1 LQTDQEYM
9 ASSVSNC
16 KPRCLQRCTGMF
28 CDSTRQCCPELWA
41 TGKRFPLHANVQPHT
56 SLPVREF
63 LSVHQITELPHVPYS
78 PDLSPCDYCL
88 FPWLNKHWK
97 ATVTMMSGHSD
108 SRDKTTLQHC
118 SKCFAG
124 LLQRPQEMLE
134 AVHWC
139 RRKLFERRL
148 LAPECKYTA
157 FILIPSV
164 SELSG
169 HTIHTN
175 TLLSTDINIHSNVA
189 YTNKASIEY
198 PRIKINNS
206 KCKVSN
212 I

>member
-1 LQTDQEYM
+1 MSTKVYCNVYVTALDNVAPSCGQQESGSHCM
-9 ASSVSNC
+9 PMCSHI
-16 KPRCLQRCTGMF
+16 R
-28 CDSTRQCCPELWA
+28 
-41 TGKRFPLHANVQPHT
+41 T
-56 SLPVREF
+56 SLSVREF
-63 LSVHQITELPHVPYS
+63 LSVHKITELPHVPYS
-78 PDLSPCDYCL
+78 PDLSPCDYSL

-108 SRDKTTLQHC
+108 SRDKTTLQHS

-139 RRKLFERRL
+139 RRKLFQRRL
-148 LAPECKYTA
+148 LAPECKYTT

-189 YTNKASIEY
+189 
-198 PRIKINNS
+198 
-206 KCKVSN
+206 
-212 I
+212 